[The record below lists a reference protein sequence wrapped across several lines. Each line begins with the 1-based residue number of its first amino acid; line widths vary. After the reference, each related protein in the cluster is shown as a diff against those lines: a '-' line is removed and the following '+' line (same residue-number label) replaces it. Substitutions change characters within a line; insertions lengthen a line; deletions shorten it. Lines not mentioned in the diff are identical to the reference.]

1 MSPAFTAAAA
11 TDGIDITCS
20 SQPGLGVSQKKNFS
34 PRFGFAYQI
43 APKLV
48 VRGGYGIFFGG
59 FENSVIETYVDF
71 PFQYTLSKSYQ
82 VPNAPVTF
90 DNGSIGTLET
100 GTTGLPLTPGA
111 VQPGA
116 VSFTGE
122 DYHVKT
128 PYTQGYNLTVQYEL
142 SHNDT
147 VQLGYVGNTVHHMG
161 TYVNPNTPRE
171 ILPPTGLNA
180 LFVFSLS

>member
-1 MSPAFTAAAA
+1 MPLISPPASRVWACRRRKTSRH
-11 TDGIDITCS
+11 DLD
-20 SQPGLGVSQKKNFS
+20 S
-34 PRFGFAYQI
+34 PIKSFPSWWCEVGT
-43 APKLV
+43 
-48 VRGGYGIFFGG
+48 GYFFGG

-111 VQPGA
+111 AQPGA

-122 DYHVKT
+122 DYT
-128 PYTQGYNLTVQYEL
+128 
-142 SHNDT
+142 
-147 VQLGYVGNTVHHMG
+147 
-161 TYVNPNTPRE
+161 
-171 ILPPTGLNA
+171 
-180 LFVFSLS
+180 